1 MKEQTNIYGTTGI
14 LFSKSGRK
22 KPTKGLLSIAVIAQ
36 KSSGDCSELSYSD
49 TSLLILLFD

>member
-14 LFSKSGRK
+14 LFSKSGGK

-36 KSSGDCSELSYSD
+36 KSSGDCS
-49 TSLLILLFD
+49 F